1 MAKKLEPPYPATK
14 RGLPWEIKYD
24 YVRGMLT
31 TLLKGFLYT
40 IREKYGG
47 PASLEIYEM
56 LEKRFDRLKNMA
68 KDLKDVFKI
77 EGNAIETIMTWWEII
92 YEIVGVEA
100 TWLEVTKTYS
110 RIKITKCPWS
120 TPDPKDISDWEM
132 IFNSIIS
139 KVINPKVTVERPKA
153 MCAGDPYC
161 EYIHKLEE

>member
-1 MAKKLEPPYPATK
+1 MAKKMPI
-14 RGLPWEIKYD
+14 PWELKYN
-24 YVRGMLT
+24 YMKGMLT
-31 TLLKGFLYT
+31 TLFKSVLYEF
-40 IREKYGG
+40 REKYG
-47 PASLEIYEM
+47 AAAALEFVEGVW
-56 LEKRFDRLKNMA
+56 KREDRVKNMTTT
-68 KDLKDVFKI
+68 LKEVFKI
-77 EGNAIETIMTWWEII
+77 EGNDIEAIITLWEIF
-92 YEIVGVEA
+92 YELVGVEA
-100 TWLEVTKTYS
+100 TWLEVTKTYT